1 MKILEAFRDLRFYYG
16 DWIVG
21 FLQQSFTSQAEN
33 PRERQM
39 KTEISIRTNAIKKIT
54 AAVLGWLCI
63 AAWLAAVIY
72 FSFTMEF

>member
-1 MKILEAFRDLRFYYG
+1 
-16 DWIVG
+16 
-21 FLQQSFTSQAEN
+21 
-33 PRERQM
+33 M

-63 AAWLAAVIY
+63 AAWLVAVIY